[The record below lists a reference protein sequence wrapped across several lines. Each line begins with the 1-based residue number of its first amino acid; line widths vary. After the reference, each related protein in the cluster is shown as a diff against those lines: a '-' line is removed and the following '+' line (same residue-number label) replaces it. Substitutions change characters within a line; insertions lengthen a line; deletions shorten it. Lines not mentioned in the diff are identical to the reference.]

1 MRMIDA
7 DSLIDLVENS
17 SILSAGFKQAFCK
30 LVAGEPTVEAA
41 PVVRCKDCKQYRI
54 FIGRDMCAKNAK
66 MLNWVEVGLCA
77 TGSND
82 FCSYGEKR
90 SEPPVQH
97 RPELE
102 GGIT

>member
-1 MRMIDA
+1 MIDA

-17 SILSAGFKQAFCK
+17 SILSTGFKQAFCK
-30 LVAGEPTVEAA
+30 LVAGEPTMEAV

-54 FIGRDMCAKNAK
+54 FNGRDMCAKNAK
-66 MLNWVEVGLCA
+66 MLNGVEVWLCA
-77 TGSND
+77 TGAGD

-97 RPELE
+97 KPDLE
-102 GGIT
+102 GDIT